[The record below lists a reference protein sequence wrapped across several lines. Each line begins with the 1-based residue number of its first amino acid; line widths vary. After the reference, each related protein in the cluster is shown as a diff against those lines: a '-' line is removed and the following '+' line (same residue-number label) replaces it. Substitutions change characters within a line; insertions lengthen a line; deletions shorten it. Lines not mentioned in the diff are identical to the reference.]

1 MINLERT
8 PQAPP
13 LIAPL
18 QDDIERPLWSVMIPA
33 YNCIHYL
40 ETTILSVLQQDRGIE
55 NMQIEVVDDCS
66 TDGDVEELVM
76 KIGKGRVGYYRQKK
90 NIGSLR
96 NFETCI
102 NRARGHY
109 IHLFHGDDMVKAGF
123 YEEIEKLFTEYPQI
137 GAAFT
142 NFEYVD
148 DKGNKLRDSE
158 RLQDEPHGIVK
169 DFLKKIGAN
178 QILQTCTV
186 VVKRST
192 YESLGSFF
200 GVHYGEDWE
209 MWARIAAN
217 YPVAYCPKI
226 LARYR
231 VHNKNISFNSISSGQ
246 NIKDIARVIST
257 IEKYL
262 PEKDAKKITRISRK
276 NFSQYYAKLANDIYY
291 ETKNIS
297 HALTQTNGALKLSLN
312 SFTLYEAI
320 KLYIKVIIRYKI

>member
-18 QDDIERPLWSVMIPA
+18 RDDIERPLWSVMIPA
-33 YNCIHYL
+33 YNCVHYL
-40 ETTILSVLQQDRGIE
+40 ETTILSVLQQDRGNE

-66 TDGDVEELVM
+66 TDGDVEELVT
-76 KIGKGRVGYYRQKK
+76 KIGKGRVGYYKQEK
-90 NIGSLR
+90 NVGSLR

-109 IHLFHGDDMVKAGF
+109 IHLFNGDDMVKAGF

-137 GAAFT
+137 GAAFA

-217 YPVAYCPKI
+217 YPVAFCPKI
-226 LARYR
+226 LATYR
-231 VHNKNISFNSISSGQ
+231 VHNTNISFNSISSGQ

-297 HALTQTNGALKLSLN
+297 QALTQTNGAIKLSLN
-312 SFTLYEAI
+312 SFTLYEAL